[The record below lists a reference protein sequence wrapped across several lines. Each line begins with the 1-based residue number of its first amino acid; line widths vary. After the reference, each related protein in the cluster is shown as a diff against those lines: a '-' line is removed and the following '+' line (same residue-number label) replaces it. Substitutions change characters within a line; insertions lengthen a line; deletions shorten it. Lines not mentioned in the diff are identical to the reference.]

1 MEIKINKRQKEIMNN
16 GFNAM
21 CELDCNYLTDFKDN
35 YEDKQAKVLVKRI
48 FKALKLGKE
57 LVVDE

>member
-1 MEIKINKRQKEIMNN
+1 MEIKINKRQQEVMSN

-21 CELDCNYLTDFKDN
+21 CELDCNYLTDFKGR
-35 YEDKQAKVLVKRI
+35 YEDRQAKELVDRI

-57 LVVDE
+57 LVVDV